1 MKKFLLLPVLM
12 CLPALLPALLRAQA
26 PAAQQPGGSLAAAPA
41 REEYN
46 DLARMSAETYM
57 NLHLPPLYELL
68 ENARAQS
75 PQVNQFASKKE
86 QEEREIKT
94 LRRSWLKN
102 IKLNAQYS
110 YGSTDVNSLM
120 YYDKNLPVVQNVT
133 GTTQAWWT
141 VGAGI
146 SLPLDEIFNRRNRI
160 KQQRKRLESIEYEM
174 NSWYDEICLKII
186 EAYTSAVENLSLL
199 ETSAR
204 SMVAAK
210 AQYVAA
216 EADFVNGKIDAQTLS
231 RQKSIESSTIR
242 EYEQTRSQL
251 NKALLQLEVLSKT
264 PIISKPNPTKQ
275 TARP

>member
-12 CLPALLPALLRAQA
+12 CLPALLRAQA

-133 GTTQAWWT
+133 GTTGVVDRRSGHFAAPRRDFQPPQPHQAAAQA
-141 VGAGI
+141 AGKHRVR
-146 SLPLDEIFNRRNRI
+146 DE
-160 KQQRKRLESIEYEM
+160 
-174 NSWYDEICLKII
+174 
-186 EAYTSAVENLSLL
+186 
-199 ETSAR
+199 
-204 SMVAAK
+204 
-210 AQYVAA
+210 
-216 EADFVNGKIDAQTLS
+216 
-231 RQKSIESSTIR
+231 
-242 EYEQTRSQL
+242 QL
-251 NKALLQLEVLSKT
+251 V
-264 PIISKPNPTKQ
+264 
-275 TARP
+275 

>member
-1 MKKFLLLPVLM
+1 MKKLLLLPVLM
-12 CLPALLPALLRAQA
+12 CLPALLPAQV
-26 PAAQQPGGSLAAAPA
+26 PAAQQPGDNLAAAPV
-41 REEYN
+41 RREYN

-57 NLHLPPLYELL
+57 NLHLPPLHELL

-120 YYDKNLPVVQNVT
+120 YYDKNLPIVQNVT

-210 AQYVAA
+210 AQYAAA

-231 RQKSIESSTIR
+231 RQKSIEGSAIR
-242 EYEQTRSQL
+242 EYEQTRSLL

-264 PIISKPNPTKQ
+264 PIISKPDPTKQ

>member
-12 CLPALLPALLRAQA
+12 CLPALLRAQA

-264 PIISKPNPTKQ
+264 PIISKPTPTKQ

>member
-1 MKKFLLLPVLM
+1 MKKLLLLPVLM
-12 CLPALLPALLRAQA
+12 CLPALLPAQV
-26 PAAQQPGGSLAAAPA
+26 PAVQQPGDNLAAAPV
-41 REEYN
+41 RREYN
-46 DLARMSAETYM
+46 DLARMSAETSM
-57 NLHLPPLYELL
+57 NLHLPPLHELL

-120 YYDKNLPVVQNVT
+120 YYDKNLPIVQNVT

-146 SLPLDEIFNRRNRI
+146 SLPLDDIFNRRNRI

-210 AQYVAA
+210 AQYAAA

-231 RQKSIESSTIR
+231 RQKSIEGSAIR
-242 EYEQTRSQL
+242 EYEQTRSLL

-264 PIISKPNPTKQ
+264 PIISKPDPTKQ

>member
-12 CLPALLPALLRAQA
+12 CLPALLRAQA

-242 EYEQTRSQL
+242 EYEQTRSLL

>member
-1 MKKFLLLPVLM
+1 MKKFLLIPVLLV
-12 CLPALLPALLRAQA
+12 LPALVRAQA
-26 PAAQQPGGSLAAAPA
+26 PAARTPDSLAGVPA
-41 REEYN
+41 YAGQT
-46 DLARMSAETYM
+46 DLTRMSADTYI
-57 NLHLPPLYELL
+57 NLRLPPLYVLL
-68 ENARAQS
+68 ENARERS
-75 PQVNQFASKKE
+75 PQVNQFASTKE

-110 YGSTDVNSLM
+110 YGSTDVNSMM
-120 YYDKNLPVVQNVT
+120 YYDQNLPIVQNVT

-199 ETSAR
+199 ESSAR

-210 AQYVAA
+210 AQYTAS
-216 EADFVNGKIDAQTLS
+216 ESDFINGKIDAAALS
-231 RQKSIESSTIR
+231 RQKSIESSAIK
-242 EYEQTRSQL
+242 EYEQTRSLL

-264 PIISKPNPTKQ
+264 PIISQAEHTK
-275 TARP
+275 

>member
-12 CLPALLPALLRAQA
+12 CLPALLRAQA

-41 REEYN
+41 REEYEEYN

>member
-1 MKKFLLLPVLM
+1 MKKYLLLPVLI
-12 CLPALLPALLRAQA
+12 CLPALLPAQV
-26 PAAQQPGGSLAAAPA
+26 PAVHQPGDNLAAAPA
-41 REEYN
+41 RREYN

-57 NLHLPPLYELL
+57 NLHLPPLHELL

-75 PQVNQFASKKE
+75 PQVNQFASKKEQEE

-120 YYDKNLPVVQNVT
+120 YYDKNLPIVQNVT

-146 SLPLDEIFNRRNRI
+146 SLPLDDIFNRRNRI

-210 AQYVAA
+210 AQYAAA

-231 RQKSIESSTIR
+231 RQKSIEGSAIR
-242 EYEQTRSQL
+242 EYEQTRSLL

-264 PIISKPNPTKQ
+264 PIISKPDPTKQ

>member
-1 MKKFLLLPVLM
+1 MKKLLLLPVLM
-12 CLPALLPALLRAQA
+12 CLPALLPAQV
-26 PAAQQPGGSLAAAPA
+26 PAAQQPGDNLAAAPV
-41 REEYN
+41 RREYN

-57 NLHLPPLYELL
+57 NLHLPPLHELL

-120 YYDKNLPVVQNVT
+120 YYDKNLPIVQNVT

-146 SLPLDEIFNRRNRI
+146 SLPLDDIFNRRNRI

-210 AQYVAA
+210 AQYAAA

-231 RQKSIESSTIR
+231 RQKSIEGSAIR
-242 EYEQTRSQL
+242 EYEQTRSLL

-264 PIISKPNPTKQ
+264 PIISKPGPTKQ

>member
-1 MKKFLLLPVLM
+1 MKKYLLLSVLFSIPVLT
-12 CLPALLPALLRAQA
+12 RAQA
-26 PAAQQPGGSLAAAPA
+26 PAAQTPADSLAAAPVYA
-41 REEYN
+41 GQT
-46 DLARMSAETYM
+46 DLTRMSAESYI
-57 NLHLPPLYELL
+57 NLHLPPLYVLL
-68 ENARAQS
+68 ENARERS
-75 PQVNQFASKKE
+75 PQVNQFASTKE

-120 YYDKNLPVVQNVT
+120 YQDQNLPIVQNVT

-141 VGAGI
+141 IGAGV

-186 EAYTSAVENLSLL
+186 EAYTSAVENLSML
-199 ETSAR
+199 ESSAR
-204 SMVAAK
+204 ALVAAK
-210 AQYVAA
+210 AQYTAA
-216 EADFVNGKIDAQTLS
+216 EAEFVNGKIDAQTLS
-231 RQKSIESSTIR
+231 RQKSIENSSRR

-264 PIISKPNPTKQ
+264 PIISQSEPPK
-275 TARP
+275 

>member
-1 MKKFLLLPVLM
+1 MKKYLLLPVLI
-12 CLPALLPALLRAQA
+12 CLPALLPAQV
-26 PAAQQPGGSLAAAPA
+26 PAVHQPGDNLAAAPA
-41 REEYN
+41 RREYN

-57 NLHLPPLYELL
+57 NLHLPPLHELL

-120 YYDKNLPVVQNVT
+120 YYDKNLPIVQNVT

-146 SLPLDEIFNRRNRI
+146 SLPLDDIFNRRNRI

-210 AQYVAA
+210 AQYAAA

-231 RQKSIESSTIR
+231 RQKSIEGSAIR
-242 EYEQTRSQL
+242 EYEQTRSLL

-264 PIISKPNPTKQ
+264 PIISQPDPTKQ

>member
-1 MKKFLLLPVLM
+1 MKKLLLLPVLM
-12 CLPALLPALLRAQA
+12 CLPALLRAQA

>member
-1 MKKFLLLPVLM
+1 MKKLLLLTVLFSIPVLS
-12 CLPALLPALLRAQA
+12 RAQA
-26 PAAQQPGGSLAAAPA
+26 PAVQTPADSLAPA
-41 REEYN
+41 YAGQT
-46 DLARMSAETYM
+46 DLTRMSAETYI
-57 NLHLPPLYELL
+57 NLRLPPLYVLL
-68 ENARAQS
+68 ENARERS
-75 PQVNQFASKKE
+75 PQVNQFASTKE

-120 YYDKNLPVVQNVT
+120 YQDQNLPIVQNVT

-141 VGAGI
+141 IGAGV

-186 EAYTSAVENLSLL
+186 EAYTSAVENLSML
-199 ETSAR
+199 ESSAHALA
-204 SMVAAK
+204 AAK

-216 EADFVNGKIDAQTLS
+216 EASFVNGKIDEQTLS
-231 RQKSIESSTIR
+231 RQKSIENSTRR
-242 EYEQTRSQL
+242 EYEQTRSLL

-264 PIISKPNPTKQ
+264 PIISQSEPPK
-275 TARP
+275 

>member
-1 MKKFLLLPVLM
+1 MSPG
-12 CLPALLPALLRAQA
+12 PAPGAG
-26 PAAQQPGGSLAAAPA
+26 PGCAAAGGSLAAAPA

-146 SLPLDEIFNRRNRI
+146 SLPSTRF
-160 KQQRKRLESIEYEM
+160 STAATA
-174 NSWYDEICLKII
+174 SSS
-186 EAYTSAVENLSLL
+186 SASGW
-199 ETSAR
+199 
-204 SMVAAK
+204 K
-210 AQYVAA
+210 A
-216 EADFVNGKIDAQTLS
+216 
-231 RQKSIESSTIR
+231 SSTR
-242 EYEQTRSQL
+242 
-251 NKALLQLEVLSKT
+251 
-264 PIISKPNPTKQ
+264 
-275 TARP
+275 

>member
-12 CLPALLPALLRAQA
+12 YLPALLRAQA
-26 PAAQQPGGSLAAAPA
+26 PDVQHTGDSTTAAPA
-41 REEYN
+41 VYSEYT
-46 DLARMSAETYM
+46 DLARMSAESYM
-57 NLHLPPLYELL
+57 NLHLPPLYVLL
-68 ENARAQS
+68 ENARERS
-75 PQVNQFASKKE
+75 PQVNQFASTKE

-110 YGSTDVNSLM
+110 YGSTDVNSQI
-120 YYDKNLPVVQNVT
+120 YQDINLPIIQNVT

-146 SLPLDEIFNRRNRI
+146 SLPLEEIFNRRNRI

-186 EAYTSAVENLSLL
+186 ECYTSAVENLSLL

-210 AQYVAA
+210 AQSLAA

-231 RQKSIESSTIR
+231 RQKSIESSTVR
-242 EYEQTRSQL
+242 EYEQTRSLL

-264 PIISKPNPTKQ
+264 PIISQPAPTK
-275 TARP
+275 

>member
-12 CLPALLPALLRAQA
+12 CLPALLRAQA

-160 KQQRKRLESIEYEM
+160 KQQRKRLESIEDEM

-264 PIISKPNPTKQ
+264 PIISKPNPTK
-275 TARP
+275 

>member
-1 MKKFLLLPVLM
+1 MKKFLLLLVLM
-12 CLPALLPALLRAQA
+12 CLPALLRAQA
-26 PAAQQPGGSLAAAPA
+26 PAAQQPGGSLTAAPA

>member
-1 MKKFLLLPVLM
+1 MKKLLLLPVLM
-12 CLPALLPALLRAQA
+12 CLPALLRAQA

-75 PQVNQFASKKE
+75 PQVNQSASKKE

>member
-12 CLPALLPALLRAQA
+12 CLPALLRAQA
-26 PAAQQPGGSLAAAPA
+26 PAAQQPGDSLAAAPA

>member
-12 CLPALLPALLRAQA
+12 CLPALLRAQA

-160 KQQRKRLESIEYEM
+160 KQQR
-174 NSWYDEICLKII
+174 
-186 EAYTSAVENLSLL
+186 
-199 ETSAR
+199 
-204 SMVAAK
+204 
-210 AQYVAA
+210 
-216 EADFVNGKIDAQTLS
+216 
-231 RQKSIESSTIR
+231 
-242 EYEQTRSQL
+242 
-251 NKALLQLEVLSKT
+251 
-264 PIISKPNPTKQ
+264 
-275 TARP
+275 

>member
-1 MKKFLLLPVLM
+1 MKKFLIIPVLLV
-12 CLPALLPALLRAQA
+12 LPALA
-26 PAAQQPGGSLAAAPA
+26 AAQTPADSLAVGPVYAGQT
-41 REEYN
+41 
-46 DLARMSAETYM
+46 DLARLSAETYI
-57 NLHLPPLYELL
+57 NLHLPPLYVLL
-68 ENARAQS
+68 ENARERS
-75 PQVNQFASKKE
+75 PQVNQFASTKE

-110 YGSTDVNSLM
+110 YGSTDVNSMM
-120 YYDKNLPVVQNVT
+120 YYDQNLPIVQNVT

-199 ETSAR
+199 ESSAR

-210 AQYVAA
+210 AQYIAS
-216 EADFVNGKIDAQTLS
+216 EADFVNGKIDAAALS
-231 RQKSIESSTIR
+231 RQKSIESSAIK
-242 EYEQTRSQL
+242 EYEQTRSLL

-264 PIISKPNPTKQ
+264 PIISQAEHTK
-275 TARP
+275 

>member
-1 MKKFLLLPVLM
+1 MNKLLLLPVLM
-12 CLPALLPALLRAQA
+12 CLPALLPAQV
-26 PAAQQPGGSLAAAPA
+26 PAAQQSGDNLAAAPV
-41 REEYN
+41 RREYN

-57 NLHLPPLYELL
+57 NLHLPPLHELL

-120 YYDKNLPVVQNVT
+120 YYDKNLPIVQNVT

-146 SLPLDEIFNRRNRI
+146 SLPLDDIFNRRNRI

-210 AQYVAA
+210 AQYAAA

-231 RQKSIESSTIR
+231 RQKSIEGSAIR
-242 EYEQTRSQL
+242 EYEQTRSLL

-264 PIISKPNPTKQ
+264 PIISKPDPTKQ

>member
-12 CLPALLPALLRAQA
+12 CLPALLRAQA

-264 PIISKPNPTKQ
+264 PIISKPNPMKQ

>member
-12 CLPALLPALLRAQA
+12 CLPALLRAQA
-26 PAAQQPGGSLAAAPA
+26 PAAQQPGDSLAGAPA

>member
-12 CLPALLPALLRAQA
+12 CLPALLRAQA

-210 AQYVAA
+210 AQYGAA